1 MAEGEVNLKPDL
13 AADLRTGDVATAEQ
27 GEGDCAT
34 VVEVV
39 QAAGKTLQLIF
50 AEALVVGYGTV
61 GRGSSDLRSPEA
73 RSKRSFTAAYNV
85 GDPKEHRLSIAV
97 VPCVLVYDVGG
108 SHIAAAVCFKDSYRL
123 GTVVRANHPA
133 EETST
138 AFVEVLHALG
148 MKASEEVTG
157 VEGAEL
163 AMPGPFD
170 YDKGISWMKHK
181 MPYLYGVNVSE
192 ALAARFGWKASQ
204 VRFLN
209 DAAAY
214 LLGEVGA
221 GAARGV
227 KRVVCFTL
235 GTGVGS
241 GFAVDGHV
249 VTEGK
254 GVPPGGEI
262 WNVPYQGGIVEDKI
276 STRALKSAYKER
288 KGQEREVASIAHYA
302 AGGEAEAVEVF
313 EGFGHD
319 LGVALKR
326 LLEDFAPEVVVLG
339 GGIARSAHLF
349 FAATKTELQGT
360 GIELRIAELGDNAP
374 LAGAGVAWFNTEQ

>member
-1 MAEGEVNLKPDL
+1 MLVISKERCEL
-13 AADLRTGDVATAEQ
+13 TATE
-27 GEGDCAT
+27 
-34 VVEVV
+34 
-39 QAAGKTLQLIF
+39 
-50 AEALVVGYGTV
+50 
-61 GRGSSDLRSPEA
+61 
-73 RSKRSFTAAYNV
+73 N
-85 GDPKEHRLSIAV
+85 
-97 VPCVLVYDVGG
+97 PCVLVYDVGG
-108 SHIAAAVCFKDSYRL
+108 SHISAAVCFKEGYRL

-133 EETST
+133 EQTSD
-138 AFVEVLHALG
+138 AFVEVLHSLG
-148 MKASEEVTG
+148 AQAAEG
-157 VEGAEL
+157 VEGAEGAEL

-170 YDKGISWMKHK
+170 YEKGISWMKHK
-181 MPYLYGVNVSE
+181 MAYLYGVNVSE
-192 ALAARFGWKASQ
+192 ALAARFAWKASQ

-262 WNVPYQGGIVEDKI
+262 WNVPYEGGIVEDQI
-276 STRALKSAYKER
+276 STRALQRAYMER

-302 AGGEAEAVEVF
+302 IGGDPVSIAVF
-313 EGFGHD
+313 EEFGRN
-319 LGVALKR
+319 LGIALKK
-326 LLEDFAPEVVVLG
+326 LLNDFAPDVVVLG
-339 GGIARSAHLF
+339 GGISRSASLF
-349 FAATKTELQGT
+349 LQAARAELKGTKFEV
-360 GIELRIAELGDNAP
+360 RIAELGDNAP
-374 LAGAGVAWFNTEQ
+374 LAGAGVAWFTANG